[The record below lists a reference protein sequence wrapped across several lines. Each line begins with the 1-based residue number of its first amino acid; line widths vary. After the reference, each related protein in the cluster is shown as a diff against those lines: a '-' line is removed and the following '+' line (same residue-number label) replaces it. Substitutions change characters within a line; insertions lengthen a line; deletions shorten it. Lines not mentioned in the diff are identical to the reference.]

1 MRRFLLA
8 ACCALLALAPA
19 AAARAQQRTLTIAA
33 QSAPT
38 AMDPHFHRSNSN
50 NAVLRHVF
58 DPLVDFDTAGR
69 IVPRL
74 AEGWRAVDDLTWE
87 FRLRE
92 GLRFHDGTPLE
103 PEDVAFSFARLPQ
116 VPNSPGTFA
125 SAVRTVASVTAVD
138 PRTIRIATREPTPF
152 LDAELTSVLILSRR
166 LHEGATTAD
175 FNNGRAMV
183 GTGAYRHV
191 SYEQGDRLEV
201 AADPG
206 HWGGPPPL
214 GRGAQ
219 PFGPHPRAPRAGAL

>member
-8 ACCALLALAPA
+8 CALFALPVA
-19 AAARAQQRTLTIAA
+19 AQAQRTLTIAA

-69 IVPRL
+69 LVPRL
-74 AEGWRAVDDLTWE
+74 AEAWRAVDDLTWE

-103 PEDVAFSFARLPQ
+103 PEDIAFSFARLPQ
-116 VPNSPGTFA
+116 VPNSPGSFA
-125 SAVRTVASVTAVD
+125 SAVRTVASVTSVD
-138 PRTIRIATREPTPF
+138 PRTVRITTREPTPF

-175 FNNGRAMV
+175 FNGGRAMV

-191 SYEQGDRLEV
+191 SYQTVDEV
-201 AADPG
+201 GVQSNGSAWMLTTKTAA
-206 HWGGPPPL
+206 
-214 GRGAQ
+214 
-219 PFGPHPRAPRAGAL
+219 